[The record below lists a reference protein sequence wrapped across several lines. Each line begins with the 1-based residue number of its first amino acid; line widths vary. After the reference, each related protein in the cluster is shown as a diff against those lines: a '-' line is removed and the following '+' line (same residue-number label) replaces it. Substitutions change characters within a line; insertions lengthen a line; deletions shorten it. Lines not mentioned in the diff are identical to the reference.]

1 MKTFKIVI
9 FLIFIKSSIFTYN
22 IHIKYFFFLG
32 KIVLKLIELLASK
45 VYNVYWYFIAKYT

>member
-1 MKTFKIVI
+1 MKTFKMVI
-9 FLIFIKSSIFTYN
+9 FLIFIKNGIFTYD